1 MDEQQ
6 RELIAVEVFKRTGI
20 ALSADDPVFVVADL
34 CKEIIKN
41 DTELYIDKQQA
52 VLKAIREIPGAI
64 SDAVEVVA
72 QSVDRA
78 EAVTRELAEAA
89 VEHAKAEA
97 TQAITAALA
106 AHLSGANE
114 STAELERRLKSIS
127 SSLRD
132 PKVSRTNVVLGVSL
146 LLCAVSL
153 PLSMLLQKSA
163 LDKAQQESAYYL
175 REIAALERSIEQ
187 LPPMLREKIKQK
199 VRP

>member
-1 MDEQQ
+1 M
-6 RELIAVEVFKRTGI
+6 
-20 ALSADDPVFVVADL
+20 
-34 CKEIIKN
+34 
-41 DTELYIDKQQA
+41 
-52 VLKAIREIPGAI
+52 
-64 SDAVEVVA
+64 
-72 QSVDRA
+72 
-78 EAVTRELAEAA
+78 
-89 VEHAKAEA
+89 
-97 TQAITAALA
+97 
-106 AHLSGANE
+106 
-114 STAELERRLKSIS
+114 KSIS

-175 REIAALERSIEQ
+175 REITALERSIEQ